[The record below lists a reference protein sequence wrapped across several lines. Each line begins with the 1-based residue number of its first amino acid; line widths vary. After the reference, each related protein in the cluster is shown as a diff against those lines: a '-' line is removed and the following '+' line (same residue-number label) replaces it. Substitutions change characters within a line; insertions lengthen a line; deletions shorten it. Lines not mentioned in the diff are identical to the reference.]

1 MLLLHV
7 AFSFSLSPLL
17 SLDYVLKDVMYSI
30 AFVCLLARLEKT
42 ARLIFMK
49 VGGEAERG
57 QRKCPLNLGVYSSDR
72 AAVPLLGVC
81 VCLSI

>member
-17 SLDYVLKDVMYSI
+17 SFDYVLKDVMYSI
-30 AFVCLLARLEKT
+30 EFVCLLAGLEKT

-49 VGGEAERG
+49 VGGEAECG
-57 QRKCPLNLGVYSSDR
+57 
-72 AAVPLLGVC
+72 
-81 VCLSI
+81 

>member
-7 AFSFSLSPLL
+7 AFSFSL

-30 AFVCLLARLEKT
+30 EFVCLLAGLEKT

-57 QRKCPLNLGVYSSDR
+57 
-72 AAVPLLGVC
+72 
-81 VCLSI
+81 